1 LSIQW
6 NDDQPIYR
14 QLKDR
19 MITMI
24 LDGTLSEG
32 DPLPSVRTVA
42 VEYQINPLT
51 ASKAYQELAA
61 EAVVEKRRGLG
72 MFVNEGARAMLR
84 SREKELFLAE
94 EWPAILSRIKR
105 LGLTLDDL
113 PTELAPTGLQPIGL
127 QDDTEDTQ

>member
-1 LSIQW
+1 MSIQW

-72 MFVNEGARAMLR
+72 MFVNQGARAMLR
-84 SREKELFLAE
+84 SREKDLFLEE

-105 LGLTLDDL
+105 LGLALNDL
-113 PTELAPTGLQPIGL
+113 PTEVEPADLQQTGL

>member
-1 LSIQW
+1 MTIEW

-19 MITMI
+19 MISLI
-24 LDGTLSEG
+24 LEGALGEG
-32 DPLPSVRTVA
+32 DALPSVRTVA

-61 EAVVEKRRGLG
+61 DGIVEKRRGLG
-72 MFVNEGARAMLR
+72 MFVAPGVRKSLAV
-84 SREKELFLAE
+84 RERDAFLKE
-94 EWPAILSRIKR
+94 EWPLIQARMQR

-113 PTELAPTGLQPIGL
+113 PKSTPKVKG
-127 QDDTEDTQ
+127 DDAS

>member
-1 LSIQW
+1 MPTNEVYHLSIEW

-19 MITMI
+19 MISLI
-24 LDGTLSEG
+24 LEGALKEG
-32 DPLPSVRTVA
+32 DALPSVRTVA

-61 EAVVEKRRGLG
+61 DGIVEKRRGLG
-72 MFVNEGARAMLR
+72 MFVVDGAREQL
-84 SREKELFLAE
+84 SRRERQAFLDN
-94 EWPAILSRIKR
+94 EWPLIRARMAR

-113 PTELAPTGLQPIGL
+113 ANTK
-127 QDDTEDTQ
+127 EDTTAS

>member
-1 LSIQW
+1 MSIEW
-6 NDDQPIYR
+6 SDDQPIYR

-19 MITMI
+19 MIAMI
-24 LDGTLSEG
+24 LEGALAEG

-61 EAVVEKRRGLG
+61 EHVVEKRRGLG
-72 MFVNEGARAMLR
+72 MFVNEGAQAMLK
-84 SREKELFLAE
+84 SREKDVFLAE

-105 LGLTLDDL
+105 LGLSLNDL
-113 PTELAPTGLQPIGL
+113 PS
-127 QDDTEDTQ
+127 EDEGTA